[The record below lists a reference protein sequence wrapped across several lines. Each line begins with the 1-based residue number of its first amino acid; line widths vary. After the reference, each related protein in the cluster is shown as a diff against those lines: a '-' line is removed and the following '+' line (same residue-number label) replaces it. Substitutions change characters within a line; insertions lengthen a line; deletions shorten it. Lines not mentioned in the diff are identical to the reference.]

1 MLKDPDSII
10 RVAAESQVLEVTKWA
25 FVYTPENYTSDR
37 ETILAYLN
45 RLDIGLEN
53 PKPLKEKQENG
64 SKKLVVRDPREH
76 IGEQDSNQ
84 DWE

>member
-1 MLKDPDSII
+1 MLKGPDSII

-53 PKPLKEKQENG
+53 PKPLKGKARKWIKEGCGERSQEAY
-64 SKKLVVRDPREH
+64 R
-76 IGEQDSNQ
+76 
-84 DWE
+84 